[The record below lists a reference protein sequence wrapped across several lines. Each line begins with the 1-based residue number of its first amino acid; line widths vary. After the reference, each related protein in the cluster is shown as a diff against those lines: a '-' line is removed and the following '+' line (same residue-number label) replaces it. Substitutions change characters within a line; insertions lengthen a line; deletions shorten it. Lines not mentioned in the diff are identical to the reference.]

1 MLKPPVQKP
10 KQQSYVKTAIRI
22 PQELHLDLTRAAKEN
37 DHSLND
43 EMLARLNT
51 TLLGE
56 ITRQN
61 EELKMMLRQVLT
73 HLRS

>member
-1 MLKPPVQKP
+1 MTKPPVQQP
-10 KQQSYVKTAIRI
+10 KQTDYVKTAIRL
-22 PQELHLDLTRAAKEN
+22 PRSLHEALTEAATQN
-37 DHSLND
+37 DRSLND

-51 TLLGE
+51 SPFE
-56 ITRQN
+56 EMKRQN